1 MTRTPDAATR
11 VHRAAAATAGTVG
24 AGVVAHVLAGGA
36 APSVD
41 VIALVAATLLPVA
54 LLATRARLGRLPT
67 LGLLSAGQYVVHG
80 ALVLTAVRP
89 ASGPAS
95 APGHCGGPAAHG
107 STAHGS
113 AEHGSAEHCAAL
125 VAHGT
130 EHASGPVA
138 VDDGVMAVLHVA
150 ATLAAAL
157 LLAQGDRAVAAL
169 RGALLAVWRA
179 PVLAPPQPL
188 RALPRRVAA
197 PDVVPPA
204 LVCVRRRP
212 RRGPPAARRTA
223 VPLVA

>member
-36 APSVD
+36 APGVD
-41 VIALVAATLLPVA
+41 VLALLAATLLPVA

-113 AEHGSAEHCAAL
+113 AEHCAAL
-125 VAHGT
+125 VAHGP

-150 ATLAAAL
+150 ATLATAL

-169 RGALLAVWRA
+169 RGALLAVWRT
-179 PVLAPPQPL
+179 PVLALPRPL

-197 PDVVPPA
+197 PDVVPPP

-223 VPLVA
+223 VLLVA